1 MSYCNVFA
9 MHNAATVSRFLLVS
23 ISDPAAY
30 ICGLPRFLFLS
41 LSTIE
46 LMDETDIA
54 ERSTSLTSSFLEC
67 YCLTYIWNDLTVI
80 FEVPIKIFSL
90 FDVPDAMC
98 IACCHWCS
106 TSYRTLQDF
115 ATSGP
120 RDSLLAAGALQWVFS
135 FGARRRGHSSYHG
148 PLPFRRRVSAFACD
162 LHNIL
167 SWSSKSLRS
176 LLFFF
181 FFFFFFASLLDCW
194 IYLQGFGW
202 PVNDCVANLGVKS
215 PWFGDI
221 LVIKSSHDGEII
233 DFNERDKIQ
242 VRDIVTE

>member
-41 LSTIE
+41 LSTTE
-46 LMDETDIA
+46 PMDMDETDIA
-54 ERSTSLTSSFLEC
+54 ECSMSLTSSFPAC

-80 FEVPIKIFSL
+80 FEVSIKIFSL

-98 IACCHWCS
+98 IACCRWCS
-106 TSYRTLQDF
+106 TLHRTLQDF

-120 RDSLLAAGALQWVFS
+120 RDSLLAASALQWVFL
-135 FGARRRGHSSYHG
+135 FGARCRGHSSYCG
-148 PLPFRRRVSAFACD
+148 PLPFRRRVSAFARD

-167 SWSSKSLRS
+167 SRSSKSLRS

-181 FFFFFFASLLDCW
+181 FSSSSFSSLL
-194 IYLQGFGW
+194 Y
-202 PVNDCVANLGVKS
+202 
-215 PWFGDI
+215 
-221 LVIKSSHDGEII
+221 
-233 DFNERDKIQ
+233 
-242 VRDIVTE
+242 